1 MFSPPFDFSLLSQC
15 PLPVWP
21 DWHDLALTLP
31 PAWARQTA
39 RAAAHIPVHRWRVP
53 PAARSMTTR
62 TDRKPWR
69 CPAKAPRTKPP
80 FDLGSSACWTSAPQ
94 AAFCPLWGLFPLCLS
109 FVLFVL
115 LWPGSAGLMK
125 GCIVW
130 CLVTHVFYIL
140 EYFSTA
146 WKHTNLLLMF
156 LPWIWLA
163 YYFIT
168 PLFYICRPLEI
179 HFHSRCASCV
189 YILLEAVVY
198 WTFGGYSHL

>member
-1 MFSPPFDFSLLSQC
+1 MFSPRFDFSPLSQC

-21 DWHDLALTLP
+21 DWLDLALTLP
-31 PAWARQTA
+31 PAWARRTA
-39 RAAAHIPVHRWRVP
+39 HAAAHIPVHRWRVP

-62 TDRKPWR
+62 TDPKPWR

-80 FDLGSSACWTSAPQ
+80 FVLGSSACWTSAPQ
-94 AAFCPLWGLFPLCLS
+94 AAFCPLWGFVSTLSLS

-115 LWPGSAGLMK
+115 LWPRSAGLMK

-146 WKHTNLLLMF
+146 WKHTNLLVMF

-168 PLFYICRPLEI
+168 PFFYICRPLEI
-179 HFHSRCASCV
+179 HFRSRCASCV

-198 WTFGGYSHL
+198 